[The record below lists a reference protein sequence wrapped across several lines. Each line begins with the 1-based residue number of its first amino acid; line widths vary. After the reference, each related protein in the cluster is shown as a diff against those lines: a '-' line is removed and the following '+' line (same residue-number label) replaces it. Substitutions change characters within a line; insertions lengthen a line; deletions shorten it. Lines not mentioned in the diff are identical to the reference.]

1 MNMHITLQQ
10 CMHSHVTCT
19 HHMYTPCNLHNK
31 HIHTRKQFPITSSH
45 KWNSLWCGTWCQFD
59 PLLFI
64 KGGIPLWESPAYQ
77 LSLRSRH
84 RTQHFTNVGQ
94 QNGNV
99 LQVLQHYSNMMKN
112 IHKVFVQLQQ
122 VHVNLWYKITHLL
135 LVSSEAPLWS
145 LLPPVFMYTHTRK
158 RANGLLRSGGRWD
171 SLRMFSSS
179 STEYTLWQT
188 DSMKTFSPSQH
199 VARRSVIA
207 SSSCR
212 SGVSWSYKRRE
223 RVILLVIINFPH
235 CHSYSHLI
243 E

>member
-1 MNMHITLQQ
+1 M
-10 CMHSHVTCT
+10 SHAHTTCT
-19 HHMYTPCNLHNK
+19 HPAIYTTSTYVPGSS
-31 HIHTRKQFPITSSH
+31 FPSPPVT
-45 KWNSLWCGTWCQFD
+45 NGTAFDVVRGVSLTLCC
-59 PLLFI
+59 LSKEEYLC
-64 KGGIPLWESPAYQ
+64 ESP
-77 LSLRSRH
+77 LRTSWASDRGIARNTSQMLESRMAMCS
-84 RTQHFTNVGQ
+84 R
-94 QNGNV
+94 
-99 LQVLQHYSNMMKN
+99 YSNITLIWWK
-112 IHKVFVQLQQ
+112 IFTKLQQ

-223 RVILLVIINFPH
+223 RVILLVIIHFPH